1 MIHRDDCVN
10 LSQSNP
16 NRRMYVSWEGENQ
29 TKHSVK
35 LDIHVIDRVGVL
47 KDVLT
52 KVADCNANLSN
63 TKVKIL
69 ADRTAAIEV
78 TLEVENLKHLDKVR
92 EAIYQIN
99 DVIGVRRQRGNQ
111 PPKKENR

>member
-1 MIHRDDCVN
+1 
-10 LSQSNP
+10 
-16 NRRMYVSWEGENQ
+16 
-29 TKHSVK
+29 VK
-35 LDIHVIDRVGVL
+35 LDIHVIDRMGVL
-47 KDVLT
+47 KDILT
-52 KVADCNANLSN
+52 KIADCNANLSN

-111 PPKKENR
+111 PPKKENGQPNGK